1 MGERMLD
8 AATRRRAS
16 SRFLPCSLVEMESGM
31 RGTAMEGRK
40 EEGKGRGD
48 LIQLNTI
55 IVIARLLVLQRN

>member
-8 AATRRRAS
+8 AATRRDARLLSLSAM
-16 SRFLPCSLVEMESGM
+16 FPCGNGIGDE
-31 RGTAMEGRK
+31 GTTMEGRR
-40 EEGKGRGD
+40 KGRGD

>member
-31 RGTAMEGRK
+31 RGTAMEGGR
-40 EEGKGRGD
+40 KGRGD

>member
-31 RGTAMEGRK
+31 RGTAMEGRR
-40 EEGKGRGD
+40 KGRGD